1 VVVAVDRELQAALVL
16 AEMVMVI
23 VLVVVEQE
31 DQVLSLWHIPV
42 LVQVI
47 QELQVV
53 LRLFLLHYL
62 QSTLV
67 VMVVL
72 VKMV

>member
-1 VVVAVDRELQAALVL
+1 MDRELQAALVL

>member
-1 VVVAVDRELQAALVL
+1 
-16 AEMVMVI
+16 MVI